1 MTDFERVAC
10 LVGSTEELAPVR
22 RVVEEVRAR
31 IGRFHP
37 GGLGEQNTK
46 ATLIEPILEVLA
58 WDIRDPEQVHR
69 EFKPTPPR

>member
-1 MTDFERVAC
+1 M
-10 LVGSTEELAPVR
+10 VGSAEELARVR

-58 WDIRDPEQVHR
+58 WDIRVQP
-69 EFKPTPPR
+69 PTA